1 MANIIRHKR
10 STVAG
15 LSPVAPD
22 LVTGELAV
30 NAADGRL
37 YTLLTSGNVVDVTIP
52 IEVDGGRIV
61 IPSIVVPAGYN
72 SANYGANANWN
83 TTIDG
88 NVTNVGTNGGPSAY
102 GTFDQSGNVFEWLQ
116 SGFVRGGSY
125 ASAFSALSSVSTARS
140 PVGLAANEIGLR
152 IATRANQLL
161 LPDFVAVGDNN
172 NEPNFNGVGS
182 VAYDYYIAKYPVTY
196 AQYVT
201 FLQAIDE
208 LVGQPL
214 PLIDNTPAAF
224 DLLTAAR
231 YCNWLHNNYGD
242 TETGAYTLTN
252 YTAGEPLPARNAGA
266 KYFIP
271 TESEWYKAAYYKGG
285 GAQRG
290 YWRYATQS
298 DAVPESVCATNIG
311 NGTIICAGDRLL
323 TADGDFLFT
332 QLNDSLITAQDL

>member
-1 MANIIRHKR
+1 MSNIIRHKR

-52 IEVDGGRIV
+52 VEVDGGRIV
-61 IPSIVVPAGYN
+61 IPGVVVPAGYN

-83 TTIDG
+83 MSIDG

-116 SGFVRGGSY
+116 SGYIRGGSY
-125 ASAFSALSSVSTARS
+125 ASAFSALSSVSAAGT
-140 PVGLAANEIGLR
+140 PVGRLANEIGLR

-161 LPDFVAVGDNN
+161 LPDFVVVGDNN

-201 FLQAIDE
+201 FLEAIDE
-208 LVGQPL
+208 LVGQPQ
-214 PLIDNTPAAF
+214 PHLI
-224 DLLTAAR
+224 
-231 YCNWLHNNYGD
+231 C
-242 TETGAYTLTN
+242 
-252 YTAGEPLPARNAGA
+252 
-266 KYFIP
+266 
-271 TESEWYKAAYYKGG
+271 
-285 GAQRG
+285 
-290 YWRYATQS
+290 
-298 DAVPESVCATNIG
+298 
-311 NGTIICAGDRLL
+311 
-323 TADGDFLFT
+323 
-332 QLNDSLITAQDL
+332 